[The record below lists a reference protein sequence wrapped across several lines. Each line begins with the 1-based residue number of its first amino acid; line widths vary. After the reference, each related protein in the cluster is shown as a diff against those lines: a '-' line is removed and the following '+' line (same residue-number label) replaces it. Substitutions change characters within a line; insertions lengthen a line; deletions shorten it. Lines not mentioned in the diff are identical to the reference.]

1 MPVEKVKIWCGFKKE
16 NNFERKG
23 GGNAGAGYGGRT
35 DAGDVLSGGTKH

>member
-23 GGNAGAGYGGRT
+23 GENAGAGYGGCILPT
-35 DAGDVLSGGTKH
+35 CADGV